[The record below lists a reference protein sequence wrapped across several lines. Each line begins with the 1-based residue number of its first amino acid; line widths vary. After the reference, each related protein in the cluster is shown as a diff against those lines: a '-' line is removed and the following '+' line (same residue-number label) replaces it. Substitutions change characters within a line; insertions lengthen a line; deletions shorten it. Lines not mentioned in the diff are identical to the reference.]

1 MMVLSGKQIERNA
14 NLKIRKFVVRR
25 QKELYKT
32 LNNLLRENNITQRE
46 IAEKLNINSLG
57 TVSLKLNGKS
67 IITLNEA
74 NGIKELLEEK
84 TKKKY
89 KLEELFKVGE

>member
-1 MMVLSGKQIERNA
+1 VY
-14 NLKIRKFVVRR
+14 
-25 QKELYKT
+25 QK
-32 LNNLLRENNITQRE
+32 LNNLLREHGITQRE

-67 IITLNEA
+67 IITLDEA
-74 NGIKELLEEK
+74 KGIKELLEER

-89 KLEELFKVGE
+89 RLDDLFKEGE

>member
-1 MMVLSGKQIERNA
+1 M
-14 NLKIRKFVVRR
+14 
-25 QKELYKT
+25 YKK
-32 LNNLLRENNITQRE
+32 LNNLLRQHGITQRE

-67 IITLNEA
+67 IITFDEA
-74 NGIKELLEEK
+74 IGIKELLEAK

-89 KLEELFKVGE
+89 KLEDLFKGE

>member
-1 MMVLSGKQIERNA
+1 MY
-14 NLKIRKFVVRR
+14 
-25 QKELYKT
+25 KEL
-32 LNNLLRENNITQRE
+32 NSLLREHGITQKE

-67 IITLNEA
+67 IITLDEA
-74 NGIKELLEEK
+74 KAIKELLETK

-89 KLEELFKVGE
+89 KLEELFEVGE

>member
-1 MMVLSGKQIERNA
+1 M
-14 NLKIRKFVVRR
+14 
-25 QKELYKT
+25 YKK
-32 LNNLLRENNITQRE
+32 LNNLLRQYGITQRD

-74 NGIKELLEEK
+74 NGIKELLEAK

-89 KLEELFKVGE
+89 KLEDLFKEGE

>member
-1 MMVLSGKQIERNA
+1 MYHK
-14 NLKIRKFVVRR
+14 
-25 QKELYKT
+25 

-67 IITLNEA
+67 IITLAEA
-74 NGIKELLEEK
+74 KGIKELLEAR

-89 KLEELFKVGE
+89 KLDDLFKEGE

>member
-1 MMVLSGKQIERNA
+1 MYNK
-14 NLKIRKFVVRR
+14 
-25 QKELYKT
+25 

-74 NGIKELLEEK
+74 KGIKELLEAR

-89 KLEELFKVGE
+89 KLDDLFEEGE

>member
-1 MMVLSGKQIERNA
+1 MYE
-14 NLKIRKFVVRR
+14 
-25 QKELYKT
+25 E
-32 LNNLLRENNITQRE
+32 LNNLLRANNITQRE

-67 IITLNEA
+67 IITLDEA
-74 NGIKELLEEK
+74 KGIKELLEAK

-89 KLEELFKVGE
+89 KLEDLFKEGK

>member
-1 MMVLSGKQIERNA
+1 MNK
-14 NLKIRKFVVRR
+14 
-25 QKELYKT
+25 
-32 LNNLLRENNITQRE
+32 LNNLLRANGITQKD

-67 IITLNEA
+67 IITLDEA
-74 NGIKELLEEK
+74 IGIKELLETK

-89 KLEELFKVGE
+89 KLEDLFKGE

>member
-1 MMVLSGKQIERNA
+1 MY
-14 NLKIRKFVVRR
+14 
-25 QKELYKT
+25 KELQQ
-32 LNNLLRENNITQRE
+32 LLKQNGITHKD

-67 IITLNEA
+67 IITLEEA
-74 NGIKELLEEK
+74 KGIKELLEAK

-89 KLEELFKVGE
+89 KIENLFK

>member
-1 MMVLSGKQIERNA
+1 MYNK
-14 NLKIRKFVVRR
+14 
-25 QKELYKT
+25 

-67 IITLNEA
+67 IITLDEA
-74 NGIKELLEEK
+74 KGIKELLETK

-89 KLEELFKVGE
+89 KLDDLFKEGD

>member
-1 MMVLSGKQIERNA
+1 MYNK
-14 NLKIRKFVVRR
+14 
-25 QKELYKT
+25 

-67 IITLNEA
+67 IITLDEA
-74 NGIKELLEEK
+74 KGIKELLEER

-89 KLEELFKVGE
+89 RLDDLFKEGE

>member
-1 MMVLSGKQIERNA
+1 MY
-14 NLKIRKFVVRR
+14 
-25 QKELYKT
+25 KE
-32 LNNLLRENNITQRE
+32 LNNLLREYGITQKE

-67 IITLNEA
+67 IITLDEA
-74 NGIKELLEEK
+74 KGIKELLEAK

-89 KLEELFKVGE
+89 KIEDLFKVGE

>member
-1 MMVLSGKQIERNA
+1 MY
-14 NLKIRKFVVRR
+14 
-25 QKELYKT
+25 KE
-32 LNNLLRENNITQRE
+32 LNNLLREHGITQRE

-67 IITLNEA
+67 IITLDEA
-74 NGIKELLEEK
+74 KGIKELLEAK

-89 KLEELFKVGE
+89 KIEDLFKVGE

>member
-1 MMVLSGKQIERNA
+1 MYNK
-14 NLKIRKFVVRR
+14 
-25 QKELYKT
+25 
-32 LNNLLRENNITQRE
+32 LNILLRENNITQRE

-67 IITLNEA
+67 IITLDEA
-74 NGIKELLEEK
+74 KGIKELLETR

-89 KLEELFKVGE
+89 KLDDLFKEGD

>member
-1 MMVLSGKQIERNA
+1 MY
-14 NLKIRKFVVRR
+14 
-25 QKELYKT
+25 QK
-32 LNNLLRENNITQRE
+32 LNNLLRENKITQKE

-67 IITLNEA
+67 IITLDEA
-74 NGIKELLEEK
+74 KAIKELLETK

-89 KLEELFKVGE
+89 KLEELFEVGE

>member
-1 MMVLSGKQIERNA
+1 MY
-14 NLKIRKFVVRR
+14 
-25 QKELYKT
+25 KE
-32 LNNLLRENNITQRE
+32 LNNLLREHGITQKE

-67 IITLNEA
+67 IITLEEA

-89 KLEELFKVGE
+89 KIEDLFMLGKRNNDEQ